1 MRVKGIGGNFVAGR
15 DQLAQD
21 GALANNFS
29 IAPDVAGT
37 RHILSQGVKVA
48 QATHALCFAL
58 ILQLL
63 VHRDD
68 VGWLGAVDQ
77 S

>member
-1 MRVKGIGGNFVAGR
+1 MRVERIGGNFIAGR

-29 IAPDVAGT
+29 IAPDVAGAWY
-37 RHILSQGVKVA
+37 ILSQGVEVA
-48 QATHALCFAL
+48 QAAHAFCFAL

-68 VGWLGAVDQ
+68 IGRLGVVDQ